1 MPHVAVIFVTEQ
13 KQILHFVQDDIPS
26 EWAYGAGSCSFAR
39 VIGSHHVHF
48 GFKAAS
54 RLILRPESEFVLS
67 SSPTQQENTAT
78 EKIATV
84 ESIPDERFWYPLA
97 LIVRLR
103 AFESLRYRDYRLL
116 WYSQVF
122 ASLGIWMDQVTRGW
136 LIYEL
141 TDSALQLGLV
151 RGIQAIPFL
160 FLSPIAGSV
169 ADRYP
174 RRFLVVTAQFA
185 NGFIFTATAALIL
198 FGLIQPW
205 HVYLTAVLMACVQVF
220 LQPARAAMIS
230 DTVPPEKLTNAIGL
244 NAVVFNMARS
254 TGPALAGMLISVF
267 NTGVAYGVQGL
278 FFVLATLWTTRMRS
292 GRRAAA
298 ARRSHGERETFARSI
313 LTGWQY
319 SWRKDEVRSSLL
331 IVLVASLFMVPF
343 TTLLP
348 VFARDILEVGANG
361 QGLLLTSMGIGALG
375 SAMIIA
381 TFGDRMPR
389 GIMMFVGVMLYGVLV
404 VMFSASPWFAL
415 SMVLMAGIGLC
426 HVSSHAL
433 VQTVIQ
439 SYSPPEFRG
448 RAIAIFHMNQILLLL
463 GGMLIGALSSVIGA
477 PWAAATL
484 GIVGTLCMAALFVF
498 DPKARTIR

>member
-1 MPHVAVIFVTEQ
+1 M
-13 KQILHFVQDDIPS
+13 
-26 EWAYGAGSCSFAR
+26 
-39 VIGSHHVHF
+39 
-48 GFKAAS
+48 
-54 RLILRPESEFVLS
+54 
-67 SSPTQQENTAT
+67 
-78 EKIATV
+78 EK
-84 ESIPDERFWYPLA
+84 PLWFP
-97 LIVRLR
+97 LNRIVRLR
-103 AFESLRYRDYRLL
+103 AFEALGHRDYRLL

-122 ASLGIWMDQVTRGW
+122 ASLGVWMDQVTRGW

-141 TDSALQLGLV
+141 TDSALQLGVV

-160 FLSPIAGSV
+160 FLSPVAGSV

-174 RRFLVVTAQFA
+174 RRFLVVAAQFA
-185 NGFIFTATAALIL
+185 NGFIFSATAALIL
-198 FGLIQPW
+198 FGLIRPW

-230 DTVPPEKLTNAIGL
+230 DTVPPENLTNAIGL

-254 TGPALAGMLISVF
+254 TGPALAGVLISVF
-267 NTGVAYGVQGL
+267 NTGVAYGAQGL
-278 FFVLATLWTTRMRS
+278 FFLLATIWTIQMRS

-298 ARRSHGERETFARSI
+298 ARRSHGGANESFARSI
-313 LTGWQY
+313 VSGWQF

-331 IVLVASLFMVPF
+331 IVIVASLFMVPF
-343 TTLLP
+343 STLLP
-348 VFARDILEVGANG
+348 IFARDILQVGAQG

-389 GIMMFVGVMLYGVLV
+389 GIMMLGGVMLYGVLV
-404 VMFSASPWFAL
+404 VLFSASPWFSL
-415 SMVLMAGIGLC
+415 SMVLMAVIGLC

-463 GGMLIGALSSVIGA
+463 GGLAIGALSAAIGA
-477 PWAAATL
+477 PWAAAAL
-484 GIVGTLCMAALFVF
+484 SIAGTLCMIALYVL
-498 DPKARTIR
+498 DPRARTIR

>member
-1 MPHVAVIFVTEQ
+1 M
-13 KQILHFVQDDIPS
+13 
-26 EWAYGAGSCSFAR
+26 
-39 VIGSHHVHF
+39 
-48 GFKAAS
+48 
-54 RLILRPESEFVLS
+54 
-67 SSPTQQENTAT
+67 
-78 EKIATV
+78 EK
-84 ESIPDERFWYPLA
+84 PLWFP
-97 LIVRLR
+97 LNRIVRLR
-103 AFESLRYRDYRLL
+103 AFQALGHRDYRLL

-122 ASLGIWMDQVTRGW
+122 ASLGVWMDQVTRGW

-141 TDSALQLGLV
+141 TDSALQLGMV

-160 FLSPIAGSV
+160 FLSPVAGSV

-174 RRFLVVTAQFA
+174 RRFLVVAAQFA

-198 FGLIQPW
+198 FGLIRPW

-230 DTVPPEKLTNAIGL
+230 DTVPPENLTNAIGL

-254 TGPALAGMLISVF
+254 TGPALAGALISVF
-267 NTGVAYGVQGL
+267 NTGVAYGAQGL
-278 FFVLATLWTTRMRS
+278 FFLLATIWTIQMRS

-298 ARRSHGERETFARSI
+298 ARRSHGGANESFARSI
-313 LTGWQY
+313 VSGWQF

-331 IVLVASLFMVPF
+331 IVIVASLFMVPF
-343 TTLLP
+343 STLLP
-348 VFARDILEVGANG
+348 IFARDILQVGAQG

-389 GIMMFVGVMLYGVLV
+389 GIMMLGGVMLYGVLV
-404 VMFSASPWFAL
+404 VLFSASPWFSL
-415 SMVLMAGIGLC
+415 SMVLMAIIGLC

-463 GGMLIGALSSVIGA
+463 GGLVIGALSAAIGA
-477 PWAAATL
+477 PWAAAAL
-484 GIVGTLCMAALFVF
+484 SIAGTLCMIALYVL
-498 DPKARTIR
+498 DPRARTIR

>member
-1 MPHVAVIFVTEQ
+1 LSHREPAEV
-13 KQILHFVQDDIPS
+13 PS
-26 EWAYGAGSCSFAR
+26 GQSTVPR
-39 VIGSHHVHF
+39 
-48 GFKAAS
+48 
-54 RLILRPESEFVLS
+54 
-67 SSPTQQENTAT
+67 T
-78 EKIATV
+78 EKPL
-84 ESIPDERFWYPLA
+84 SYPIRL
-97 LIVRLR
+97 LVRLR
-103 AFESLRYRDYRLL
+103 AFEALRHREYRLL

-122 ASLGIWMDQVTRGW
+122 ASLGVWMDQVTRGW

-169 ADRYP
+169 ADRYS
-174 RRFLVVTAQFA
+174 RKFLVVTAQFA

-205 HVYLTAVLMACVQVF
+205 HVYVTAVLMACVQVF
-220 LQPARAAMIS
+220 LQPSRAAMIS
-230 DTVPPEKLTNAIGL
+230 DTVPPENLTNAIGL

-254 TGPALAGMLISVF
+254 TGPALAGLLIAVF

-278 FFVLATLWTTRMRS
+278 FFILATIWTTQMIS

-298 ARRSHGERETFARSI
+298 ARHAHGGLGESFARSI
-313 LTGWQY
+313 VSGWKF
-319 SWRKDEVRSSLL
+319 SWRKEEVRSSLL
-331 IVLVASLFMVPF
+331 IVIVASLFMVPF
-343 TTLLP
+343 STLLP
-348 VFARDILEVGANG
+348 IFARDLLDVGAQG
-361 QGLLLTSMGIGALG
+361 QGLLLTSMGIGAFG

-389 GIMMFVGVMLYGVLV
+389 GIMMLVGVMLYGVLV
-404 VMFSASPWFAL
+404 VVFSASPWFSL
-415 SMVLMAGIGLC
+415 SMVLMAAIGLC

-448 RAIAIFHMNQILLLL
+448 RAIAIFHMNQVLLLL
-463 GGMLIGALSSVIGA
+463 GGMLIGALSAAIGA
-477 PWAAATL
+477 PWAAASMS
-484 GIVGTLCMAALFVF
+484 IVGTLCMVALYIL
-498 DPKARTIR
+498 DPRARKIR

>member
-1 MPHVAVIFVTEQ
+1 M
-13 KQILHFVQDDIPS
+13 
-26 EWAYGAGSCSFAR
+26 
-39 VIGSHHVHF
+39 
-48 GFKAAS
+48 
-54 RLILRPESEFVLS
+54 
-67 SSPTQQENTAT
+67 
-78 EKIATV
+78 EK
-84 ESIPDERFWYPLA
+84 PLWFP
-97 LIVRLR
+97 LDRIVRLR
-103 AFESLRYRDYRLL
+103 AFQALGHREYRLL

-122 ASLGIWMDQVTRGW
+122 ASLGVWMDQVTRGW

-141 TDSALQLGLV
+141 TDSALQLGMV

-160 FLSPIAGSV
+160 FLSPVAGSV

-174 RRFLVVTAQFA
+174 RKFLVVAAQFA

-198 FGLIQPW
+198 FGLIRPW

-230 DTVPPEKLTNAIGL
+230 DTVPPENLTNAIGL

-254 TGPALAGMLISVF
+254 TGPALAGLLISVF
-267 NTGVAYGVQGL
+267 NTGVAYGAQGL
-278 FFVLATLWTTRMRS
+278 FFLLATVWTIQMRS

-298 ARRSHGERETFARSI
+298 ARRSHGGGNESFARSI
-313 LTGWQY
+313 VSGWQFA
-319 SWRKDEVRSSLL
+319 WRKDEVRSSLL
-331 IVLVASLFMVPF
+331 IVIVASLFMVPF
-343 TTLLP
+343 STLLP
-348 VFARDILEVGANG
+348 IFARDILQVGAQG

-375 SAMIIA
+375 SALIIA

-389 GIMMFVGVMLYGVLV
+389 GIMMLAGVTLYGMLV
-404 VMFSASPWFAL
+404 VLFSASPWFSL
-415 SMVLMAGIGLC
+415 SMVLMAVIGLC

-463 GGMLIGALSSVIGA
+463 GGLVIGALSEAIGA
-477 PWAAATL
+477 PWAAASL
-484 GIVGTLCMAALFVF
+484 SIAGTLCMVALYVL
-498 DPKARTIR
+498 DPRARTIR